1 MRLSLILFLPGCI
14 ADVMPRAPSPD
25 TIYSPPEIVVTFS
38 MEPTPRQRWV
48 DYFVGQGMG
57 YDEASAEAGKMMRI
71 K

>member
-48 DYFVGQGMG
+48 DYFVGQGDAWDVANG
-57 YDEASAEAGKMMRI
+57 KAESMMRL